1 MTDHDIEKS
10 INYTDKEEKEYEMG
24 CKTSHICQ
32 ETQAEEAVAQDENS
46 GHNNEQNKSIIINK
60 NGK

>member
-24 CKTSHICQ
+24 CKTSQ
-32 ETQAEEAVAQDENS
+32 AVAQDENS